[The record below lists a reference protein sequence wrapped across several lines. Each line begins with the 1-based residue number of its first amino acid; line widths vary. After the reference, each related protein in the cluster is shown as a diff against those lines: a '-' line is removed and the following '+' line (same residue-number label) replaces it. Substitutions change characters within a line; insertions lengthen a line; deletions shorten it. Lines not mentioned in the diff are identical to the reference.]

1 MEKVYI
7 NIETKKLVEANV
19 YHSGKGIKLFIR
31 QNEEGEYEISEYYS
45 GRYFAKGKTPEEAK
59 QRAERELWERKLLS
73 QDDMEIYINERCFKS
88 INE

>member
-1 MEKVYI
+1 MPIKNYTTTVKADKSIMEI
-7 NIETKKLVEANV
+7 QTALV
-19 YHSGKGIKLFIR
+19 K
-31 QNEEGEYEISEYYS
+31 YEISEYYS